1 MYIYATV
8 YTVYETY
15 CTCTVVYDVILCI
28 IYNTILYIH
37 IYIYIYIYVRE
48 WMCFTPIIRV
58 LWIVVVRVVVGGGIR
73 SLI

>member
-1 MYIYATV
+1 MKRTV
-8 YTVYETY
+8 LALWYMMSYYV
-15 CTCTVVYDVILCI
+15 
-28 IYNTILYIH
+28 LYITLY
-37 IYIYIYIYVRE
+37 YIYIYIYVRE